1 MATRERKPV
10 FPDDEEALRK
20 RITTRV
26 SGDHL
31 EELDERV
38 EAGEFR
44 NLSHAIR
51 LAVAKLLAES
61 DDAANSATD
70 CIDDTDAGNGTTPN
84 DD

>member
-44 NLSHAIR
+44 NRSHAIR
-51 LAVAKLLAES
+51 FAVANLLDEIE
-61 DDAANSATD
+61 NSASDHTD
-70 CIDDTDAGNGTTPN
+70 DDNSGTTPN

>member
-51 LAVAKLLAES
+51 FAVANLLDEMETENS
-61 DDAANSATD
+61 TTDHTDD
-70 CIDDTDAGNGTTPN
+70 DDSGTTPN

>member
-1 MATRERKPV
+1 MATSERKPV

-20 RITTRV
+20 RITARI
-26 SGDHL
+26 SSDHL
-31 EELDERV
+31 DELDERV

-51 LAVAKLLAES
+51 FAVANLLDEIE
-61 DDAANSATD
+61 NSATD
-70 CIDDTDAGNGTTPN
+70 HTDDNSGTTPN